1 MSYALTRT
9 SMSLDGF
16 TMKAMDSLAK
26 KWGIS
31 KSEVVRRA
39 VSQLKAKAD
48 LQDQAP
54 EPLEALDWLQNGG
67 GLAVGE
73 AAEFRAE
80 VQAEREARRYW
91 WES

>member
-1 MSYALTRT
+1 MSYALSRT

-16 TMKAMDSLAK
+16 TLKAMETLAK
-26 KWGIS
+26 KWGVS

-48 LQDQAP
+48 LQEQVP
-54 EPLEALDWLQNGG
+54 EPLEALDWLQKGG
-67 GLAVGE
+67 GLTVEE
-73 AAEFRAE
+73 AAEFREE
-80 VQAEREARRYW
+80 VQAERDARRYW

>member
-1 MSYALTRT
+1 MSYALSRT

-16 TMKAMDSLAK
+16 TLKAMESLAE

-39 VSQLKAKAD
+39 VSHLKAKAD

-54 EPLEALDWLQNGG
+54 EPLEALDWLQKGG
-67 GLAVGE
+67 GLAVEE
-73 AAEFRAE
+73 AAEFREE